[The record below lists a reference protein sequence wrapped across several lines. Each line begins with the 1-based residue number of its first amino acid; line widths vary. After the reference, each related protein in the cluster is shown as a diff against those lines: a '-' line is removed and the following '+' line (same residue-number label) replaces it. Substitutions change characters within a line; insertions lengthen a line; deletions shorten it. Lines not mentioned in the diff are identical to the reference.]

1 MKNVTIM
8 NFVAIHKIIK
18 ELDGEVEGAVGQL
31 AQFDHATRPVHLI
44 LPGPIYSELLLVT
57 SIFFC

>member
-1 MKNVTIM
+1 MKLRVLDVM
-8 NFVAIHKIIK
+8 AIHKIIK

-31 AQFDHATRPVHLI
+31 EHLGHATRPVHLI
-44 LPGPIYSELLLVT
+44 SPGPIYRELPLVT